1 MARRLGSVRSVLV
14 ASPDYLARRGAPEA
28 PADLARHAI
37 VFTATRPG
45 PPEWRFAGTARP
57 IRLAPRLIVN
67 EVESM
72 RTVVAAGHGIGR
84 ALSYQVAD
92 EIADGRLVRLLRAFE
107 PPPLPVQIVLP
118 SARHLAPRVR
128 AFVEHAATALSRLP
142 VIREE

>member
-1 MARRLGSVRSVLV
+1 
-14 ASPDYLARRGAPEA
+14 
-28 PADLARHAI
+28 
-37 VFTATRPG
+37 
-45 PPEWRFAGTARP
+45 
-57 IRLAPRLIVN
+57 
-67 EVESM
+67 M